1 MTKIKKIV
9 AIALA
14 FLMIFSS
21 ASVLANAWT
30 VTVDD
35 GFNLAIGTK
44 FFINNGT
51 EWVETVK
58 AAPGDNVKARVYID
72 TDYYSNSSTLLFFY
86 DKEFFTHSYEAGQNT
101 LSVNPELEG
110 YSGLLNP
117 APVLNSQVN
126 AGYIDSAF
134 LDKYAAISV
143 NLFMP
148 SGAKNAMYDGETW
161 CFEIDLVVAGSG
173 TGDLFVKDTTVQNS
187 TSQNKALVNVPKGPE
202 GGTSADVWPMWRWNA
217 NVTLTSQPISTK
229 GSVTF
234 NANDGAFA
242 NSESKEVIN
251 GDINDEIVVPAAPER
266 AGYTFIGWVD
276 AADTTPTY
284 EEAQAT
290 VPVASIP
297 YEPVAYNAYWIKNVN
312 ITFNTNGGSEIAA
325 RENVT
330 PYTEFAAVEDP
341 VRDGYTFKGWN
352 PSIPETY
359 PDVNAEYTAIW
370 AKNVTVSFD
379 TNGAEAIE
387 AIPGVAGD
395 EFTAVIEDPSKEGHW
410 FVKWTPELPTV
421 FPENDTTYKAIF
433 ETRAFPVTYYVDG
446 AAIANII
453 VEYGEEIPTVIGTA
467 VAPEGMSLSAWY
479 TDEDMTQEFVAGTTM
494 ATSAVKLYAKYEY
507 ATYNAIFDA
516 CGGKFADGSATL
528 SVPTIYMETINAPA
542 EEPTKV
548 GYEFAGW
555 TPFPGTIMDEPNDM
569 TFYATW
575 NEVERN
581 VEYYAEGYGLYETF
595 DVKTG
600 AELDVPAAPYL
611 EGYDF
616 IGWATEPNGEVVE
629 LPAVMPE
636 LEEGEV
642 LKYYAIF
649 EVERFSVTWRID
661 GKDTVEYLDFGTA
674 IVAPEA
680 TKDNYTF
687 IGWSTETDGEIV
699 EIAATM
705 PAEHLVYYA
714 VFEINQYTIT
724 FDTDGGS
731 EIEAITQDYATEIV
745 APADPTKT
753 GYTFAGW
760 EPALP
765 ETMPAGGLEV
775 KAQWTIN
782 QYTITFNTDGGSE
795 IEAITQDYA
804 TEIVAP
810 ANPTKTGYTFAGW
823 EPALPETMPAED
835 VEIKATWT
843 INQYTITFDVDGGSE
858 VAPIT
863 QDYATE
869 IVAPAAP
876 TKTGYTFAGWEPALP
891 ETMPANDL
899 TVKAQWTENDYT
911 VTWVIDGE
919 ETAEAYTYG
928 AAITAPEVAVEGYT
942 FLGWALTEDGE
953 IVDVAETMDAENLT
967 YYAVLEINEYTVTW
981 VIEGEET
988 VETYAYGAAITA
1000 PEVAVEG
1007 KTLLGWA
1014 LTEDGEIV
1022 DVAETMGTAN
1032 LTYYAVLEIN
1042 EYTVTWVIDGEE
1054 TVEAYAYGAA
1064 ITAPEVEVE
1073 GYTFLGW
1080 ALTEDGE
1087 IVDVAETMG
1096 TANLTYYAVLEINSY
1111 EVTYV
1116 YAGEVP
1122 TGLTAPSATTAEFGA
1137 TIVVPSVE
1145 VPAGYAVEWTMTGDV
1160 DGKMG
1165 TAPVT
1170 VTATWS
1176 KLSYTVTWSI
1186 DGVETS
1192 EELVYGAAITAP
1204 TAEKEGFEFKGWSLT
1219 DGGEIVE
1226 IAATMGTEN
1235 LKYYAV
1241 FEEIV
1246 VETVKLK
1253 LVPVEGSTGVVERN
1267 GVIESYNDGY
1277 SVTDAEYD
1285 TPANYETYYVY
1296 GVTSRRIDEK
1306 GVRSHFTLNDPNAG
1320 YYTVETSTLPGKGV
1334 GTGSKIKVYSNDDP
1348 LNPVEEFYL
1357 IIFGDLNG
1365 DGRINTSDSAV
1376 LNKELAKPDWSN
1388 RRTLV
1393 PYRVKAAD
1401 INLDTRINTSDSAEL
1416 NSVLAN
1422 SKTIDQITGKAS

>member
-86 DKEFFTHSYEAGQNT
+86 DKEFFTHSYAAGQNT

-242 NSESKEVIN
+242 NGESKEVIN

-479 TDEDMTQEFVAGTTM
+479 TDEDMTHEFVAGTTM
-494 ATSAVKLYAKYEY
+494 ATSAVVLYAKYEY

-528 SVPTIYMETINAPA
+528 SVPTVYMETINAPA

-765 ETMPAGGLEV
+765 ETMPA
-775 KAQWTIN
+775 
-782 QYTITFNTDGGSE
+782 
-795 IEAITQDYA
+795 
-804 TEIVAP
+804 
-810 ANPTKTGYTFAGW
+810 
-823 EPALPETMPAED
+823 ED

-953 IVDVAETMDAENLT
+953 IVDVAETMGAENLT

-981 VIEGEET
+981 VIDGEET

-1007 KTLLGWA
+1007 KTL
-1014 LTEDGEIV
+1014 
-1022 DVAETMGTAN
+1022 
-1032 LTYYAVLEIN
+1032 
-1042 EYTVTWVIDGEE
+1042 
-1054 TVEAYAYGAA
+1054 
-1064 ITAPEVEVE
+1064 
-1073 GYTFLGW
+1073 LGW

-1226 IAATMGTEN
+1226 IAATMGTAN

-1241 FEEIV
+1241 FEEIQ
-1246 VETVKLK
+1246 VEETPIK
-1253 LVPVEGSTGVVERN
+1253 LVPKAGSTGVVERN
-1267 GVIESYNDGY
+1267 GVTESHNDGT
-1277 SVTDAEYD
+1277 VTTEGYE
-1285 TPANYETYYVY
+1285 TPADFETYYVY
-1296 GVTSRRIDEK
+1296 GITDRRITSAVIGNNFEVQ
-1306 GVRSHFTLNDPNAG
+1306 GNG
-1320 YYTVETSTLPGKGV
+1320 YIEVVNSELSGTF
-1334 GTGSKIKVYSNDDP
+1334 GTGAKVIVKENGTDSV
-1348 LNPVEEFYL
+1348 VEEFYV
-1357 IIFGDLNG
+1357 IIFGDIDGN
-1365 DGRINTSDSAV
+1365 GRINAADTAE
-1376 LNKELAKPDWSN
+1376 LNSEIAAPQWSG
-1388 RRTLV
+1388 RRNSV

-1401 INLDTRINTSDSAEL
+1401 LDLNGRINAADVAEL
-1416 NSVLAN
+1416 NAHIAGSSA
-1422 SKTIDQITGKAS
+1422 IDQITGLSSEK